1 MCSRGSTSPRPPHLD
16 SMREKKTVKISS
28 KKKNL
33 KENFLIKVP
42 IKKSDFNKY
51 SGARMD
57 GHSPIQ
63 PCNSLWSKIALRM
76 LPLYICC
83 TSSVPVLKF

>member
-1 MCSRGSTSPRPPHLD
+1 MLDPNVQQMFDIPTHFPSRLNER
-16 SMREKKTVKISS
+16 KKTVKISS

-51 SGARMD
+51 S
-57 GHSPIQ
+57 
-63 PCNSLWSKIALRM
+63 
-76 LPLYICC
+76 
-83 TSSVPVLKF
+83 

>member
-1 MCSRGSTSPRPPHLD
+1 MLDPNVQQRFDIPTDSPSRLNER
-16 SMREKKTVKISS
+16 KKTVKISS
-28 KKKNL
+28 KKKKL

-57 GHSPIQ
+57 I
-63 PCNSLWSKIALRM
+63 LL
-76 LPLYICC
+76 
-83 TSSVPVLKF
+83 SSHAILFGVK